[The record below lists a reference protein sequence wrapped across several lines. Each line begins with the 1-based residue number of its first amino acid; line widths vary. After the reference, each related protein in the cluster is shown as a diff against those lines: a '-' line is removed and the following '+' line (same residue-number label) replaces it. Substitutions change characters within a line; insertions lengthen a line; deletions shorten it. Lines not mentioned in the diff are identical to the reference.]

1 MIDRAEARA
10 DDEQDRGVEH
20 ARQVGVRHGGCERN
34 EHAARAFD
42 QENVDVCGARGER
55 AHEGRDVDRGADAR
69 CREHWCEWVGKAIR
83 ADDVERLGGRGGG
96 VDARRRRSRDGRR
109 DR

>member
-55 AHEGRDVDRGADAR
+55 AHEGRDVDRRADAFRREHRRKRVGEAIGAD
-69 CREHWCEWVGKAIR
+69 G
-83 ADDVERLGGRGGG
+83 VERLDRCRVV
-96 VDARRRRSRDGRR
+96 VDARRRGPRDGRR